1 MTLAIFD
8 LDNTLIAGDS
18 DHLWG
23 DFLCDRGMVEEASY
37 RAGNE
42 QFYADYQRGELDIRA
57 YLEFA
62 LSPLVGQT
70 PAELA
75 PLQEDFLRERI
86 APIMLPAAADLL
98 AGHRE
103 QGHRLLII
111 TATNELVTRPIAA
124 KLGVPELLGCQL
136 ELRDGRIS
144 GRPRGTLTYREGKVQ
159 RLREWLAC
167 ENEDLGGAWFYS
179 DSHNDLPLLEL
190 VDNPVVVDP
199 DPTLAEVAQTRN
211 WPRLSLR

>member
-23 DFLCDRGMVEEASY
+23 DFLCDRGLVEEASF
-37 RAGNE
+37 RAANE
-42 QFYADYQRGELDIRA
+42 QFYADYQRGELDISA

-62 LSPLVGQT
+62 LSPLAGRT

-75 PLQEDFLRERI
+75 PLQRDFLRERI
-86 APIMLPAAADLL
+86 APIMLPAAGELL
-98 AGHRE
+98 ARHRAE
-103 QGHRLLII
+103 GHRLLII
-111 TATNELVTRPIAA
+111 TATNELVTRPIAEQ
-124 KLGVPELLGCQL
+124 LGVPELLGCQV
-136 ELRDGRIS
+136 EIRDGVIS
-144 GRPRGTLTYREGKVQ
+144 GKPSGTLTYREGKVQ
-159 RLREWLAC
+159 RLQEWLRDEKEEMA
-167 ENEDLGGAWFYS
+167 GAWFYS

-190 VDNPVVVDP
+190 VENPVAVDP
-199 DPTLAEVAQTRN
+199 DARLAEAAEARG